1 MNKKYRQLP
10 YHKYQFA
17 MKAIKKLQ
25 QAGVVPSDS
34 SWRSN
39 IVLVLKPTG
48 KKELCENTKA

>member
-1 MNKKYRQLP
+1 
-10 YHKYQFA
+10 

-48 KKELCENTKA
+48 KNELCEYTKA